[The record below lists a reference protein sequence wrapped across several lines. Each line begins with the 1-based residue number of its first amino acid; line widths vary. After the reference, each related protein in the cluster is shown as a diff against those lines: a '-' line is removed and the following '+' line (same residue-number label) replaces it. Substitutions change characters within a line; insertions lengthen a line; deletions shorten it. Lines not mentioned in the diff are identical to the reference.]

1 MQVKRCLAYYLT
13 SSSNNPE
20 NPQITE
26 NPDADKEVVQIL
38 ASVMRERNVKIYL
51 IVTFNTVVGE
61 GVCIVLLSALC
72 TRLGC
77 CFT

>member
-1 MQVKRCLAYYLT
+1 VIPYRQALVVYYLT

-38 ASVMRERNVKIYL
+38 ASVMRERNVKIY
-51 IVTFNTVVGE
+51 
-61 GVCIVLLSALC
+61 
-72 TRLGC
+72 
-77 CFT
+77 